1 MSSTPT
7 RPEGAHAA
15 PRGVS
20 RRALLGRLALGGVGA
35 AIASTA
41 AAPAVAV
48 APAADPALSGSEG
61 QVPAL
66 GDAVEPFR
74 GPHQAGIATPMQAT
88 ATFVALDLRDDVDR
102 DALIRMMV
110 LLTDDIDRLSQGTAA
125 LADPQP
131 ELATVPA
138 RLTVTV
144 GYGRGALVAAGLE
157 DQAPAWLTAGLPEFS
172 IDKLQKR
179 WSDGDLILQVAAE
192 DPVTVSH
199 ALRVL
204 LTDADPFATV
214 RWVQSGF
221 HRPANTTPG
230 GTGRN
235 LMGQVDG
242 TVNPT
247 SGTED
252 FDDVVWVPDGPSWL
266 VGGTAMLVRRIAMDL
281 RTWGAMDVAG
291 KEESIGRRLSDGA
304 PLTGGDEF
312 TAPDYEAVDENGFL
326 VIPPTAHMR
335 CAHALAPAERILRR
349 PYNYDDGI
357 AKDGSADAG
366 LIFAAYM
373 ADPMAQYVP
382 IQKRLAAA
390 DVLNVWTTPIGS
402 ALFAV
407 PRGVQEGEYIGQA
420 LLG

>member
-1 MSSTPT
+1 MDREPESPT
-7 RPEGAHAA
+7 GPQRSA

-20 RRALLGRLALGGVGA
+20 RRALLGGFTLGGVA
-35 AIASTA
+35 ALTAPVGPIAALGRTEDTA
-41 AAPAVAV
+41 GTP
-48 APAADPALSGSEG
+48 DPG
-61 QVPAL
+61 QVAAL
-66 GDAVEPFR
+66 GSVVEPFR
-74 GPHQAGIATPMQAT
+74 GLHQAGISTPMQAN

-102 DALIRMMV
+102 DALVRMMV
-110 LLTDDIDRLSQGTAA
+110 LLTDDIDRLSQGKPA

-138 RLTVTV
+138 RLTVTI
-144 GYGRGALVAAGLE
+144 GYGYGLLEAAGLA
-157 DQAPAWLTAGLPEFS
+157 DRAPGWLAQGLPAFS
-172 IDKLQKR
+172 IDELEDR
-179 WSDGDLILQVAAE
+179 WTGGDLVLQVASE

-221 HRPANTTPG
+221 HRPANTSPG

-247 SGTED
+247 PDSQD
-252 FDDVVWVPDGPSWL
+252 FDSVVWVDGVPQWL
-266 VGGTAMLVRRIAMDL
+266 VGGTALVVRRIAMDL
-281 RTWGAMDVAG
+281 RTWGGMDHVG

-304 PLTGGDEF
+304 PLTGGSEF
-312 TAPDYEAVDENGFL
+312 SAPDYEAVDENGFL

-335 CAHALAPAERILRR
+335 RAHAQAPHERILRR
-349 PYNYDDGI
+349 PYNYDDGF
-357 AKDGSADAG
+357 AKDGTPDAG
-366 LIFAAYM
+366 LIFVAYM
-373 ADPMAQYVP
+373 ADPTAQFVP
-382 IQKRLAAA
+382 IQERLAQA

-407 PRGVQEGEYIGQA
+407 PRGPQDGEYIGQA
-420 LLG
+420 LLA